1 MSAAWVGVGIA
12 ALGTVMGFRAG
23 REQDRRFAEMA
34 EQQYEMDKLN
44 YEFSWREAQDAH
56 TFHKEDLDIAQWNL
70 EQTRIYRNQ
79 TAVNEWID
87 NDKQRI
93 FDYNNQVDAYNSS
106 VGAYERQLD
115 LNTLANDLAIHG
127 ARLEYQDTLT
137 KLGFELDDL
146 SINQSK
152 NEVAIGRKRTG
163 LVQQRDTSIKQ
174 AGINKATIKQR
185 LASKKAE
192 LALKLEEQQLAGLA
206 EEGKAKSMGRAGRSA
221 RKNWAAIAAKS
232 DRLEYAIESSLN
244 QSRGQSN
251 LDIIAI
257 NEKLKA
263 LGDSIDLQD
272 TEMIDELYNTRVDV
286 EFSTQQLNE
295 QLRSENY
302 AFNAQEQKRKLDKYG
317 ADIKAS
323 QMLAATP
330 ILAPELSK
338 PLELPT
344 PKSAVPRDPRKG
356 PEPRKYASSGGHG
369 LAALGSGLAS
379 LGAAVASI
387 PE

>member
-12 ALGTVMGFRAG
+12 ALGSVMGFRAG

-44 YEFSWREAQDAH
+44 YEFSWQEAQDAH

-87 NDKQRI
+87 NVKQRI

-152 NEVAIGRKRTG
+152 NEVED
-163 LVQQRDTSIKQ
+163 LVIYSVDKLN
-174 AGINKATIKQR
+174 NKK
-185 LASKKAE
+185 
-192 LALKLEEQQLAGLA
+192 
-206 EEGKAKSMGRAGRSA
+206 
-221 RKNWAAIAAKS
+221 
-232 DRLEYAIESSLN
+232 
-244 QSRGQSN
+244 
-251 LDIIAI
+251 
-257 NEKLKA
+257 
-263 LGDSIDLQD
+263 
-272 TEMIDELYNTRVDV
+272 MI
-286 EFSTQQLNE
+286 FS
-295 QLRSENY
+295 
-302 AFNAQEQKRKLDKYG
+302 
-317 ADIKAS
+317 
-323 QMLAATP
+323 
-330 ILAPELSK
+330 
-338 PLELPT
+338 
-344 PKSAVPRDPRKG
+344 
-356 PEPRKYASSGGHG
+356 
-369 LAALGSGLAS
+369 
-379 LGAAVASI
+379 
-387 PE
+387 